1 MTEEKPNESEM
12 QEELVDRF
20 EGRGLPKILEDII
33 DSEISVEVAKG
44 TKIPYDIWLEPRDGL
59 LNPRIQVRHF
69 EQDVVFYTET
79 DISEEDQLSF
89 FNTTDSGIKVPL
101 CIVEVKSSGMTT
113 GTVLS
118 YSAKAKEI
126 KSLFPFSR
134 YVVATGD
141 KVKRKWKFHGDEF
154 DAIHSLGDRH
164 PDEWNLDNIEKE
176 LRHQFEKIA
185 SDIETFESRG
195 PL

>member
-1 MTEEKPNESEM
+1 MAEDSPNEMEM
-12 QEELVDRF
+12 QEELVSRF
-20 EGRGLPKILEDII
+20 EQRGLPETLEDKIES
-33 DSEISVEVAKG
+33 DISVEVAKG
-44 TKIPYDIWLEPRDGL
+44 VNIPYDIWLEPREGL
-59 LNPRIQVRHF
+59 SQPRIQVRHF

-79 DISEEDQLSF
+79 GISEEGQLSF
-89 FNTTDSGIKVPL
+89 FNTTDSNLQVPL

-118 YSAKAKEI
+118 YSEKAGEI

-134 YVVATGD
+134 YIVVTGN

-154 DAIHSLGDRH
+154 DAINSLGGRH
-164 PDEWNLDNIEKE
+164 PNEWDLDEIEE
-176 LRHQFEKIA
+176 VLAHQFGQIA
-185 SDIETFESRG
+185 ADIETFESRG